1 MSYQALYRAWR
12 PDRFSAVVGQEAV
25 TKTLRNQVRAGHIG
39 HAYLFS
45 GTRGTGKTSTAR
57 IFSRAINCLSP
68 QDGEP
73 CGACAA
79 CEASSRDANMDIIE
93 IDAAS
98 NNGVDEIRDLREKVK
113 YPPQFG
119 KYKVY
124 IIDEVH
130 MLSPGAFNALLKT
143 LEEPPAHAVFILG
156 TTEPQRLPATV
167 LSRCQRYGFGRI
179 RVGQIAQHLQKIAE
193 SEGAEAEF
201 AALEQIARQA
211 DGALR
216 DAIGLLDLCM
226 EFGQGKVDSR
236 VVQSALGSAGS
247 EMLFAFAGAL
257 AVGDAGLALQLID
270 ERMRAGGDAAV
281 LCRELCG
288 QLRGILVAA
297 AAKDVGEILDIPEE
311 EAARLRDL
319 AQAFGPERALKA
331 LELFAQAEPEMRWA
345 AQPRSVLEMAAFRAC
360 RPEAE
365 RDLAA
370 LLERVEKLERLAE
383 SGGALRAAAPQVA
396 QSGEEKPLKAMR
408 AQKKGGE
415 KDEEGGAVPIG
426 PSARPQNDGEL
437 WQAVLKDIKGERMPL
452 YMPLRLA
459 EFHGVQGGNARI
471 AFSAENSAFIALFEK
486 AENREL
492 LERLLSR
499 ECGAPVTAK
508 FVAAGAEAPSV
519 KQPAADAALEKLSA
533 LFGREN
539 IELSEE

>member
-68 QDGEP
+68 EDGEP
-73 CGACAA
+73 CGVCAA
-79 CEASSRDANMDIIE
+79 CEASKRDANMDIIE

-130 MLSPGAFNALLKT
+130 MLSAGAFNALLKT

-179 RVGQIAQHLQKIAE
+179 RVGQIAEHLQKIAK

-226 EFGQGKVDSR
+226 EFGQGRVDTQI
-236 VVQSALGSAGS
+236 VQSALGSAGN
-247 EMLFAFAGAL
+247 EMLFAFADAL
-257 AVGDAGLALQLID
+257 AGGDAGLALELID
-270 ERMRAGGDAAV
+270 GRMRAGGDAAV
-281 LCRELCG
+281 LCRELCAH
-288 QLRGILVAA
+288 LRGILVAA

-311 EAARLRDL
+311 EAARLRDQ
-319 AQAFGPERALKA
+319 AEAFGPARALKA

-365 RDLAA
+365 QDLEA
-370 LLERVEKLERLAE
+370 LLERVEKLERLVQ
-383 SGGALRAAAPQVA
+383 SGGAARAAAP
-396 QSGEEKPLKAMR
+396 EEAETRPKKAEK
-408 AQKKGGE
+408 APKK
-415 KDEEGGAVPIG
+415 EEGKAPAAAQ
-426 PSARPQNDGEL
+426 ARPQNDGEL
-437 WQAVLKDIKGERMPL
+437 WQGVLKSVKGERMPL

-459 EFHGVQGGNARI
+459 EFHGVQGGSARI
-471 AFSAENSAFIALFEK
+471 AFSAENSAFIALFDRP
-486 AENREL
+486 ENREF
-492 LERLLSR
+492 LEGLLSR
-499 ECGAPVTAK
+499 ECGAQVTAQ
-508 FVAAGAEAPSV
+508 FAVAGAEAPPS
-519 KQPAADAALEKLSA
+519 KPAADAALDRLSA

-539 IELSEE
+539 IEL